1 MVGQH
6 ITYNCNITP
15 KPYIHLL
22 SCRRI
27 EYPLSTFIPIFVGI
41 PVNKFGPSSGVTV
54 FLAELIRDFV
64 LGLEMENVNRENNLT
79 EERVP
84 LSCKMG
90 LKMAVVVIKY
100 DIWKVFML
108 WVYRFQ
114 EILKFTI
121 SR

>member
-1 MVGQH
+1 
-6 ITYNCNITP
+6 
-15 KPYIHLL
+15 
-22 SCRRI
+22 
-27 EYPLSTFIPIFVGI
+27 
-41 PVNKFGPSSGVTV
+41 V